1 MLLMLRLIGLQG
13 EWLHR
18 LKIKVGVE
26 GVGLFLLLVI
36 YKVVTYYQGLVR
48 ILISVS
54 NSSLIVLG
62 VTLIMDVLEVG
73 WLMLLPIFINT
84 HLPPKNYIRMLPAQ
98 TLAITLP
105 ARLHLK
111 TCDPIGNLN
120 PANFC
125 KWFSRQGR

>member
-1 MLLMLRLIGLQG
+1 MLLMLRLIGLRE

-36 YKVVTYYQGLVR
+36 YKVVIYYQGLVR

-62 VTLIMDVLEVG
+62 ATLIMDVSEVG
-73 WLMLLPIFINT
+73 
-84 HLPPKNYIRMLPAQ
+84 
-98 TLAITLP
+98 
-105 ARLHLK
+105 
-111 TCDPIGNLN
+111 
-120 PANFC
+120 
-125 KWFSRQGR
+125 